1 MVEFSQ
7 ILEEF
12 ERLQEIEPTRRW
24 LANGL
29 DLPGSFAAAPGA
41 GAGAFKRAAEA
52 YSVPEN
58 DRRLVDTDL
67 AAQEVVCELLAA
79 LNDPAAA
86 ESKLRDLRRRIAW
99 LLHPDRM
106 LGGNCAFPPL
116 AQINSWIDAAIAARR
131 KTATDK

>member
-12 ERLQEIEPTRRW
+12 ERNQENEPTRPW
-24 LANGL
+24 IVNGL
-29 DLPGSFAAAPGA
+29 SVRGPVAPGA

-52 YSVPEN
+52 YSAPEETGPV
-58 DRRLVDTDL
+58 VDAGL

-79 LNDPAAA
+79 LNDPAAG
-86 ESKLRDLRRRIAW
+86 ESRLRDLRRRIAW

-106 LGGNCAFPPL
+106 LGGGGVLPPL
-116 AQINSWIDAAIAARR
+116 AQINSWIDVAIADRR
-131 KTATDK
+131 KTTTDK